1 MGIEPTLVAWE
12 ATVLPLN
19 YTRPWR
25 DYAGRRGRVQPSRM
39 NPYRNE
45 LEVAL
50 DALAATR
57 AVILAGYR
65 RVAVETK
72 HDGTDVTAA
81 DRDAETALRAVLA
94 RHFPG
99 DHVFG
104 EEHGGSAEAAR
115 SGRCWICDPIDG
127 TTWFT
132 LGLPWFSTLIA
143 LCVDG
148 EPVLGVADF
157 PALDETWYAAPGAGA
172 WVRRARDTA
181 TPVRVAA
188 PAALASAFGSASGIH
203 DSDWAPRGGAAA
215 FDLGAV
221 ARASRRFRFCGDA
234 MQHLLVASGKLDYA
248 IDQRMAPWDSAALV
262 PIIQEAGG
270 VVATMDGER
279 SAVTF
284 GGSLVSASHPD
295 LLESV
300 VQAAAWRGVSS

>member
-1 MGIEPTLVAWE
+1 MH
-12 ATVLPLN
+12 
-19 YTRPWR
+19 
-25 DYAGRRGRVQPSRM
+25 
-39 NPYRNE
+39 PYRNE

-50 DALAATR
+50 GALTATR
-57 AVILAGYR
+57 AVILTGYR
-65 RVAVETK
+65 HVTVETK

-81 DRDAETALRAVLA
+81 DRDAETALRAVLTE
-94 RHFPG
+94 RFP
-99 DHVFG
+99 DDPILG
-104 EEHGGSAEAAR
+104 EEHGGSADAAR
-115 SGRCWICDPIDG
+115 HGRCWVCDPIDG

-148 EPVLGVADF
+148 EPVVGVADF
-157 PALDETWYAAPGAGA
+157 PALDETWYAARDAGA
-172 WVRRARDTA
+172 WVRRSGDAA
-181 TPVRVAA
+181 TRVRVAA
-188 PAALASAFGSASGIH
+188 PAQLAGAFGSASGVH
-203 DSDWAPRGGAAA
+203 DSDWAPRGGASA

-262 PIIQEAGG
+262 PIIHEAGG
-270 VVATMDGER
+270 VVATLGGAR
-279 SAVTF
+279 SAVSF

-300 VQAAAWRGVSS
+300 VQTAAWRDARA

>member
-1 MGIEPTLVAWE
+1 M
-12 ATVLPLN
+12 
-19 YTRPWR
+19 
-25 DYAGRRGRVQPSRM
+25 DS
-39 NPYRNE
+39 YRNE

-50 DALAATR
+50 NALAATR

-94 RHFPG
+94 EHFPA
-99 DHVFG
+99 DRILG
-104 EEHGGSAEAAR
+104 EEHGGSTDGAR
-115 SGRCWICDPIDG
+115 QGRCWICDPIDG

-157 PALDETWYAAPGAGA
+157 PALDETWHATRGHGA
-172 WVRRARDTA
+172 WVRRGVEPA
-181 TPVRVAA
+181 TRVRIAA
-188 PAALASAFGSASGIH
+188 PAALDAAFGSASGIH
-203 DSDWAPRGGAAA
+203 DSDWAPRGAASA

-248 IDQRMAPWDSAALV
+248 IDQRMAPWDSAALM
-262 PIIQEAGG
+262 PIVTEAGG
-270 VVATMDGER
+270 VVATLGGGR
-279 SAVTF
+279 NAVAF
-284 GGSLVSASHPD
+284 GGSLVSASHPG

-300 VQAAAWRGVSS
+300 VAAAGWRGVPA